1 MAWWRRRRCRRRC
14 RRRRKQPAGTRQ
26 AARLQACFNHTL
38 HPPARPATCLPAGL
52 QLEPNP
58 RAYKWWQ
65 EQELKDLCN
74 TVGLLDFRRAR
85 SNRFIIFAA
94 TKPL

>member
-1 MAWWRRRRCRRRC
+1 VPGGAGESRQLNPPKQRACR
-14 RRRRKQPAGTRQ
+14 PVLTAT
-26 AARLQACFNHTL
+26 
-38 HPPARPATCLPAGL
+38 PVPATASPRL

-85 SNRFIIFAA
+85 SNRFILFSA
-94 TKPL
+94 TKPAGSAQ